1 MSVLVDSS
9 VWSLALRRRQFSEHP
24 AVRELRELIGETR
37 AHLVGAVR
45 QEILSGIREVS
56 QFERLRDR
64 LREFPDLPVTMA
76 DHERAAELFNTCRSR
91 GVQGSNTDF
100 LLCAVAERYGMP
112 ILTTDEDFPLFARH
126 VPIELHPVRDR
137 ASSE

>member
-9 VWSLALRRRQFSEHP
+9 VWSLALRRRHFSEHP
-24 AVRELRELIGETR
+24 AVQELRTLIGETR
-37 AHLVGAVR
+37 AHLVGAIR
-45 QEILSGIREVS
+45 QEILSGIREPA

-64 LREFPDLPVTMA
+64 LREFPDLPVVTA

-91 GVQGSNTDF
+91 GVLGSNTDF
-100 LLCAVAERYGMP
+100 LLCAVAVRYRMP

-126 VPIELHPVRDR
+126 VPIELHPVGNR
-137 ASSE
+137 ASGN

>member
-9 VWSLALRRRQFSEHP
+9 VWSLSLRRRQLPEHP
-24 AVRELRELIGETR
+24 AVQELRELIGEAQ

-45 QEILSGIREVS
+45 QEILSGIREIS
-56 QFERLRDR
+56 QLERLRDR
-64 LREFPDLPVTMA
+64 LREFPDLPVTLA

-126 VPIELHPVRDR
+126 IPIDLHPVRDR
-137 ASSE
+137 ASSN